1 MTLGMG
7 LMEVAYD
14 ALMTSTQHPQYF
26 NSITAKE
33 VNNGIHY
40 TNNNNDQT
48 NITNINREHFW

>member
-1 MTLGMG
+1 MG